1 MNQTFGS
8 LIVRAAMVFGIGTA
22 VGKAASKM
30 KCSEM
35 DREQRRFVIAK
46 PGGKRLSG
54 VDAENH
60 NEPPRP
66 S

>member
-1 MNQTFGS
+1 
-8 LIVRAAMVFGIGTA
+8 LLYRAALVFGIGTA
-22 VGKAASKM
+22 IGKAASKM
-30 KCSEM
+30 KRPELN
-35 DREQRRFVIAK
+35 REQRRFVIAK

>member
-1 MNQTFGS
+1 
-8 LIVRAAMVFGIGTA
+8 MVFGIGTA
-22 VGKAASKM
+22 VSVAAAKM
-30 KCSEM
+30 KRKEI

-46 PGGKRLSG
+46 PGGRRLSG

-60 NEPPRP
+60 KEPPRP